1 MVSYFGAQYFI
12 FKFIVELWI
21 ITKTGADT
29 FIRFSLI
36 GGFTPVSEITLG
48 LDEIFEEI
56 KHCKFEEHQ
65 CVWVRLR

>member
-48 LDEIFEEI
+48 LD
-56 KHCKFEEHQ
+56 
-65 CVWVRLR
+65 